1 VPERKSVNDE
11 DLLFHILNV
20 GDGDNIIVEFPKD
33 AELGM
38 RFYGIVDCYDA
49 DKTMGY
55 IEKLKEIRP
64 ARDQLEF
71 ICATH
76 PHKDHIDG
84 IDELL
89 EDDKLRPK
97 EYWDSGFRH
106 TIWRYYNILKIL
118 QDKKVPMTRVS
129 SGMEKYYGNVQ
140 VTFLAPSIALRNR
153 YGTYGVDVNNAS
165 IVLRFENHIGKMVL
179 MKSEEYWPGNVS
191 IEAVRDVSSSV
202 AILTGDAEFESW
214 SHIVDEFPRLES
226 TQKHKPL
233 VKKMINYLNCSVVK
247 VPHHGSMHSAPLDIY
262 EILTPSKAVISAEQ
276 KISTSAGKNL
286 EREMFPHAAARIALE
301 ESGAEIYST
310 EGSLD
315 FLKDENGK
323 RIVDEN
329 ANPGSIIVLL
339 PPGDISPRWIK
350 LGDEIDEVP
359 ASLPQEI

>member
-1 VPERKSVNDE
+1 MSGRKQVKDE

-20 GDGDNIIVEFPKD
+20 GFGDNIIVEFPKD
-33 AELGM
+33 EELGM
-38 RFYGIVDCYDA
+38 RFYGVVDCYKP
-49 DKTMGY
+49 DKTMEY
-55 IEKLKEIRP
+55 IEKLKEVRP

-89 EDDKLRPK
+89 LSNKLRPK
-97 EYWDSGFRH
+97 EFWDSGFRH
-106 TIWRYYNILKIL
+106 TIKRYYTILKIL
-118 QDKKVPMTRVS
+118 QEKKVPMIRVS

-165 IVLRFENHIGKMVL
+165 IVLRFENHTGKMVL
-179 MKSEEYWPGNVS
+179 MKSEEYWPGNIS
-191 IEAVRDVSSSV
+191 IEAVRDVSPSV
-202 AILTGDAEFESW
+202 MILTGDAEFDSW
-214 SHIVDEFPRLES
+214 SHIVQEFPRLE
-226 TQKHKPL
+226 TTKKHEPL
-233 VKKMINYLNCSVVK
+233 VKKMINYLDCSVVK

-262 EILTPSKAVISAEQ
+262 EILSPSKAVISAEQ
-276 KISTSAGKNL
+276 QILKSVAKNL
-286 EREMFPHAAARIALE
+286 EREGFPHASARIALE
-301 ESGAEIYST
+301 ESGSEIYST

-329 ANPGSIIVLL
+329 ANPGSIIVVL
-339 PPGDISPRWIK
+339 PPGGRPRWIK
-350 LGDEIDEVP
+350 LDDDIDEVP
-359 ASLPQEI
+359 ASLPQKI